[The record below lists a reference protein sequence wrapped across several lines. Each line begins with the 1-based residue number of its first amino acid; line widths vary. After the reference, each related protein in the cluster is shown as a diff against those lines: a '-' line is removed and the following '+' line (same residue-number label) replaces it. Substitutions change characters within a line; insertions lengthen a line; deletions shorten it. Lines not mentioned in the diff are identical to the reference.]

1 MRYLLA
7 AGLAVALGNQAP
19 GNQQPRQGD
28 IWITIAPSQ
37 GSGGSASVRV
47 VRSEIYV
54 DDNPSAFVGVGVP
67 PIGAKSAELAF
78 SVRAWKEGDRA
89 RVVVCARLEDKR
101 APAGMTE
108 TPIATFAIT
117 PGQSL
122 EVRESEKW
130 GAPRFLVSA
139 ARR

>member
-7 AGLAVALGNQAP
+7 AGLVIALGNQAP

-37 GSGGSASVRV
+37 GAGGSASVRV

-54 DDNPSAFVGVGVP
+54 DDNPSAGVGVGVP
-67 PIGAKSAELAF
+67 PPGTNSPELAF

-89 RVVVCARLEDKR
+89 RVMVCARLQDKR

-108 TPIATFAIT
+108 TPVATFAIT
-117 PGQSL
+117 PGQSV

-130 GAPRFLVSA
+130 GAPPFLVTA
-139 ARR
+139 TVR